1 MLSEKET
8 RRKLKE
14 FKKDIKLLKK
24 EYRKLEFRP
33 CQNDAEL
40 HAKEDELNDIMDRIY
55 KLENKQDRF
64 MLDSLRASQMKQ

>member
-1 MLSEKET
+1 MLNDKET

-14 FKKDIKLLKK
+14 FKKGIKLLKR
-24 EYRKLEFRP
+24 EYRKIEFRP

-40 HAKEDELNDIMDRIY
+40 HAKEDELKDIMDRIY

-64 MLDSLRASQMKQ
+64 MLDSLRASQMK

>member
-1 MLSEKET
+1 MLNEKET

-14 FKKDIKLLKK
+14 FRKGIKLLKK
-24 EYRKLEFRP
+24 EYSKLEFRP

-40 HAKEDELNDIMDRIY
+40 HAKECELKDIMDRIY

-64 MLDSLRASQMKQ
+64 MLDSLRSSQMK